1 MGQDATASCPGQG
14 QFAVVVCIVSCI
26 NLWAGNPLWNV
37 RISGQMIAFVLLR
50 VLLVLLLVA
59 ANAFFAAAEFALVSV
74 RDTRIQ
80 QLIDARRI
88 GARILQR
95 LHRRLDEVVNGV
107 QLGVTVVS
115 LTLGWIGEPMVAH
128 FVESFQFL
136 QRVPHAM
143 VYAHT
148 IAIVIAFGLITFMHV
163 ILGELVPK
171 SLALQRAEQVAL
183 AVAAPMDVFLTLT
196 RPVTFIMGK
205 SAGYVLR
212 IFGLRKMRQGPVHSP
227 DEVKL
232 IVSASRELGQIAQAQ
247 EEMVHHALELENITA
262 REVMVPRPDIFSLPG
277 DLTLQE
283 ALDHVVEEQHSRVP
297 VYDPKSGPEHIIG
310 VLYAKDLMR
319 WVLRLT
325 ARPLHPMPARGPDVR
340 IGDMKIGET
349 TIGEMKISQ
358 MMHDALVV
366 PETKPLS
373 ELLDEFKERKRHMA
387 IVVDEFGS
395 TAGLITVEDI
405 LEQLVGEIEDEFDV
419 VPHQPSALG
428 ESKSLVLDGTVGL
441 RDLESQYDLLL
452 PRDAGFET
460 LAGFMLSRL
469 QKIPAIGD
477 SCYYGGRRF
486 TVQEMDGYRISR
498 VKIEDVQPVAVQAG
512 A

>member
-1 MGQDATASCPGQG
+1 M
-14 QFAVVVCIVSCI
+14 
-26 NLWAGNPLWNV
+26 
-37 RISGQMIAFVLLR
+37 MAFVLLR
-50 VLLVLLLVA
+50 ALLVLLLVA

-80 QLIDARRI
+80 QLIDTRRI
-88 GARILQR
+88 GARIVQR
-95 LHRRLDEVVNGV
+95 LHRNLDEVVNGV

-136 QRVPHAM
+136 QKVPHAL
-143 VYAHT
+143 VYAHS

-183 AVAAPMDVFLTLT
+183 AVAAPMEVFLTLT
-196 RPVTFIMGK
+196 RPVTFITER
-205 SAGYVLR
+205 SAGSVLR
-212 IFGLRKMRQGPVHSP
+212 MFGLRKMRQGPVHSP

-232 IVSASRELGQIAQAQ
+232 IVSASRELGQIAPAQ

-283 ALDHVVEEQHSRVP
+283 ALEHVVEEQHSRVP

-319 WVLRLT
+319 WVLPLS
-325 ARPLHPMPARGPDVR
+325 ARPLQPAHMRGPDLR
-340 IGDMKIGET
+340 AGET
-349 TIGEMKISQ
+349 KIREMKISQ
-358 MMHDALVV
+358 VMHDALVV

-419 VPHQPSALG
+419 VPHEPASLSG
-428 ESKSLVLDGTVGL
+428 SKSLVLDGTVGL
-441 RDLESQYDLLL
+441 RDMESQYDLLL

-477 SCYYGGRRF
+477 ACYYGGRRF
-486 TVQEMDGYRISR
+486 TVEEMDGHRISR
-498 VKIEDVQPVAVQAG
+498 VRIEDVQPVAQAG
-512 A
+512 GLAV